1 MSASPFPDPSV
12 IEGCLLVDR
21 HRLRRRLHGLHELA
35 GRGREMAGPLRE
47 LLAAIEQSRATAA
60 RRGALSRPPE
70 FPPQLPIS
78 ERIDEIRTLIDRH
91 PVVVL
96 CGETGSGKSTQLPKI
111 CLSLGRGVYGRIGH
125 TQPRRIA
132 ARSLAARVSAE
143 LGCELGTTVGY
154 KIRFRDHVAS
164 ETRVKLMTDGILLA
178 EIQGDRFLNEYDTL
192 IIDEA
197 HERSLNVDFLLGYL
211 KQLLPKRP
219 DLRVIVTSATIDPQR
234 FSRHFNDAPVIEVS
248 GRTFPVEVRYR
259 PPVEPG
265 AAERDEAMQQ
275 AIVDALDE
283 LSTAG
288 RGDVLVF
295 LSGERE
301 IRETAETL
309 RKHRLPLTEV
319 LPLYARQGPA
329 EQARIFRPSGRR
341 RVVLST
347 NVAETSLTVPGIRY
361 VVDAGYVRI
370 SRYSHRSKVQR
381 LPVERVSKAS
391 AEQRKGR
398 CGRVAEGVCI
408 RLYDEADYAARA
420 DYTEPEI
427 LRTNLA
433 SVILQMKILDFGGIE
448 AFPFLDPPD
457 PRLVK
462 DGYRLLEELG
472 AVDRERRVTRLGR
485 QLARLPVDPRIARMI
500 YAAAHTACLREVL
513 VIAAALSIQDPRER
527 PIDKQQL
534 ADQAHALH
542 RDEQSDFLGF
552 FKLWSFLE
560 EHRRHLSKRKFRELC
575 ETHFLSPNRILEW
588 HDIHQQLR
596 AELHE
601 MGLRENETEAGYDE
615 IHRAMLSGLLS
626 HVGCRQQ
633 GKDRDFLG
641 ARGSRFFVFPGS
653 GLFAKPPKWAMAA
666 ELVETTKLYAR
677 TVARI
682 EPEWIE
688 AAAGHLVKR
697 SYSEPHWEKARGQVA
712 GYEKV
717 TLFGL
722 TIVPRRKINFGPID
736 PAQSREIFIRSALV
750 DGDFQTRAPFW
761 RHNQELIAYLH
772 DLEAKSR
779 RRDLLVDEEAI
790 YGWYAARIPE
800 GVYCTPDFEHW
811 LREATRERPKLLHM
825 RMEDL
830 LRQPLQGS
838 DADFPDHLDVGGMR
852 LPLKYRFAPGEPD
865 DGVTVVVPVAVL
877 NQLGEAR
884 CDWLVP
890 GLLRERVIALLK
902 GLPKSLRKSVVP
914 VPDWADACLKSL
926 VASDT
931 PLRRALA
938 AQLLRLGEVYVPEDA
953 WDESA
958 VPDHLRMNVRVV
970 DDDGRAIA
978 QGRDL
983 GALKRAHADQAR
995 ASFGGLPAAGL
1006 EREGLTA
1013 WTFGTLPETVELKRG
1028 GASLRGFP
1036 ALVDRGDRVDLR
1048 VLDSREAAAR
1058 AHREGL
1064 RRLLVLAL
1072 AKETRQLRRT
1082 LPGLQAMR
1090 LQYATAPIPDGAE
1103 SPGRWDLEDEL
1114 VALVVDRAFL
1124 AERPDIRE
1132 AAAFA
1137 ETLEGGRGELAAVAG
1152 ETCALVGE
1160 ILRCHQAARRGLP
1173 AKVPPAWQVSVD
1185 DALAQLGRLVYR
1197 GFLHR
1202 EPWERLT
1209 QYPRY
1214 LRALAF
1220 RLGKLPVAAAR
1231 DRERLAEIRPWL
1243 DAWLEREAQAR
1254 AAHRL
1259 DERLEEIRWMLEE
1272 LRVSLFAQEL
1282 RTAYPVSTRRIEK
1295 RWREL
1300 GL

>member
-1 MSASPFPDPSV
+1 MD
-12 IEGCLLVDR
+12 GCLLVDR
-21 HRLRRRLHGLHELA
+21 HRLRRRLHGLRELA
-35 GRGREMAGPLRE
+35 GRGQEVSGALHE
-47 LLAAIEQSRATAA
+47 LLAAIERSRATAA
-60 RRGALSRPPE
+60 RRSDHSPAPQFPPE
-70 FPPQLPIS
+70 LPIS
-78 ERIDEIRTLIDRH
+78 ERVDEIRSLIERH

-111 CLSLGRGVYGRIGH
+111 CLALGRGVYGRIGH

-154 KIRFRDHVAS
+154 KIRFRDHVAP
-164 ETRVKLMTDGILLA
+164 ETRIKLMTDGILLA
-178 EIQGDRFLNEYDTL
+178 EVQGDRFLNEYDTL

-211 KQLLPKRP
+211 KQLQPKRP

-234 FSRHFNDAPVIEVS
+234 FSRHFGNAPVIEVS
-248 GRTFPVEVRYR
+248 GRTYPVEVRYR
-259 PPVEPG
+259 PPSEPG
-265 AAERDEAMQQ
+265 VGERDEAMQQ

-283 LSTAG
+283 LASPG

-309 RKHRLPLTEV
+309 RKHKLALAEV

-329 EQARIFRPSGRR
+329 EQSRIFRPGGRR
-341 RVVLST
+341 RVVLAT
-347 NVAETSLTVPGIRY
+347 NVAETSLTVPGIHY
-361 VVDAGYVRI
+361 VVDAGYARI

-381 LPVERVSKAS
+381 LPVERISKAS

-408 RLYDEADYAARA
+408 RLYDEADYGTRA

-433 SVILQMKILDFGGIE
+433 SVILQMKILGFGGIE
-448 AFPFLDPPD
+448 AFPFIDPPD

-485 QLARLPVDPRIARMI
+485 QLARLPVDPRIGRMI
-500 YAAAHTACLREVL
+500 YSAAHTGCLREVL
-513 VIAAALSIQDPRER
+513 VIAAALSVQDPRER

-552 FKLWSFLE
+552 LKLWGFLE

-575 ETHFLSPNRILEW
+575 EAHFLSPTRILEW
-588 HDIHQQLR
+588 RDIHQQLR

-601 MGLRENETEAGYDE
+601 MGLRENAAEAGYDE
-615 IHRAMLSGLLS
+615 IHRAILSGLLS

-633 GKDRDFLG
+633 GKDRELLG

-653 GLFAKPPKWAMAA
+653 GLFAKPPKWVMAA

-682 EPEWIE
+682 EPEWVE
-688 AAAGHLVKR
+688 VAAGHLVNR

-779 RRDLLVDEEAI
+779 RRDLLVDEEAM
-790 YGWYAARIPE
+790 YAYYAARIPE
-800 GVYCTPDFEHW
+800 GIYCTPDFEHW
-811 LREATRERPKLLHM
+811 LREISREHPKRLHM

-830 LRQPLQGS
+830 LRQPVRES
-838 DADFPDHLDVGGMR
+838 DADFPDHLDLGGMQ
-852 LPLKYRFAPGEPD
+852 LPLKYRFAPGEAD
-865 DGVTVVVPVAVL
+865 DGVTLVVPVAVL
-877 NQLGEAR
+877 NQLSEAR

-914 VPDWADACLKSL
+914 VPDWADACLKRL
-926 VASDT
+926 VPSDT

-938 AQLLRLGEVYVPEDA
+938 VQLLRLAEVYVPEDA

-958 VPDHLRMNVRVV
+958 VADHLRMNVRVV
-970 DDDGRAIA
+970 DDEGRMIA

-983 GALKRAHADQAR
+983 GALKRSHGDRAR
-995 ASFGGLPAAGL
+995 TSFGELPAAAL

-1013 WTFGTLPETVELKRG
+1013 WTFGDLAETVEIRRG
-1028 GASLRGFP
+1028 GARLRGFP

-1048 VLDSREAAAR
+1048 VLDSRDHAAR
-1058 AHREGL
+1058 AHRAGL
-1064 RRLLVLAL
+1064 CRLFMLRLAQ
-1072 AKETRQLRRT
+1072 ETRQLRRT

-1090 LQYATAPIPDGAE
+1090 LQYATAPVPADVEPD
-1103 SPGRWDLEDEL
+1103 GRWDLEDEL
-1114 VALVVDRAFL
+1114 VALVVDRTFL
-1124 AERPDIRE
+1124 LGRPDIRDAAGFE
-1132 AAAFA
+1132 AA
-1137 ETLEGGRGELAAVAG
+1137 LEGSRGRLTAVAG
-1152 ETCALVGE
+1152 ETCRLVAE
-1160 ILRCHQAARRGLP
+1160 ILRWHQEARRALP
-1173 AKVPPAWQVSVD
+1173 AKVPAAWQVSVD
-1185 DALAQLGRLVYR
+1185 DALGQLGRLVYR

-1202 EPWERLT
+1202 TPWEHLT

-1214 LRALAF
+1214 LRAVAL
-1220 RLGKLPVAAAR
+1220 RLGKLPTAAAR
-1231 DRERLAEIRPWL
+1231 DRERLGELRPL
-1243 DAWLEREAQAR
+1243 QDAWLERDAQAR
-1254 AAHRL
+1254 ATHRT

-1282 RTAYPVSTRRIEK
+1282 GTAYPVSTKRIEK